1 MLELICKRLLLAIPT
16 LLLVSMM
23 VFGLQKLLPGD
34 PLIAMAG
41 EERDPAVIAQLRAE
55 LNLDAPIPVQY
66 FNWLTRALQGDLGV
80 SLRTHEPVTQLIASK
95 LPVTLELSLL
105 AMIIALVFGISM
117 GILAAV
123 NKNSWV
129 DHGANFVAISGI
141 SIPHF
146 WLGILLILV
155 FSVNLQWLPASG
167 YVPFSEDPVQNL
179 RTLLLPA
186 AVLGT
191 GLAATLMRHTRASMI
206 AVLKADYIRT
216 ARAKGLLPKAVILKH
231 AFRNALVP
239 VITLTTL
246 LFGEL
251 LGGAVLTEQV
261 FTIPGFGKMIVD
273 SVFNRDYAVVVGF
286 FVLVALLAPWIAPF
300 DPVKANFLAVRK
312 APSAMYWFGTDE
324 LGRDILSRIIW
335 GARTSL
341 MAGCMSVVI
350 AVAIGVP
357 LGLVAGYFQKMWDG
371 VISRFI
377 EALLACPFLIMAIAL
392 GAFLGPSLTNA
403 MIAIGLSAMPIFARL
418 TRGQVIAIRNEE
430 YIDGARAIGLPDRWI
445 IIKYV
450 LPNVMSPILV
460 QATLAIASAIIAEAS
475 LSFLGLGQQP
485 PNPSW
490 GSMLNTA
497 KGFLEQ
503 APWMSV
509 FPGVAI
515 FLAVQGFNLLGDGL
529 RDALDPRHD

>member
-146 WLGILLILV
+146 WILLILV

-167 YVPFSEDPVQNL
+167 FVPFSEDPIQNL

-186 AVLGT
+186 SVLGT

-206 AVLKADYIRT
+206 AVMKADYIRT

-231 AFRNALVP
+231 AVP

-273 SVFNRDYAVVVGF
+273 SVFNRDYAVVQGV
-286 FVLVALLAPWIAPF
+286 VLI
-300 DPVKANFLAVRK
+300 
-312 APSAMYWFGTDE
+312 
-324 LGRDILSRIIW
+324 
-335 GARTSL
+335 
-341 MAGCMSVVI
+341 
-350 AVAIGVP
+350 VAIGF
-357 LGLVAGYFQKMWDG
+357 LLLN
-371 VISRFI
+371 
-377 EALLACPFLIMAIAL
+377 LLADVL
-392 GAFLGPSLTNA
+392 
-403 MIAIGLSAMPIFARL
+403 
-418 TRGQVIAIRNEE
+418 
-430 YIDGARAIGLPDRWI
+430 
-445 IIKYV
+445 YV
-450 LPNVMSPILV
+450 LI
-460 QATLAIASAIIAEAS
+460 
-475 LSFLGLGQQP
+475 
-485 PNPSW
+485 NPKMR
-490 GSMLNTA
+490 G
-497 KGFLEQ
+497 
-503 APWMSV
+503 
-509 FPGVAI
+509 
-515 FLAVQGFNLLGDGL
+515 
-529 RDALDPRHD
+529 